1 MCTAELSICEVAW
14 SFSKTVRETICTKE
28 AFSLQA
34 LRWRIDES

>member
-1 MCTAELSICEVAW
+1 MKDIQNQCDSRRINIRKVGIRGLSYQ
-14 SFSKTVRETICTKE
+14 E